1 MTDRWTLAQLS
12 GTIRWVLSLEYAG
25 GTWYMSDEAIDI
37 DSGAGGTIVLTD
49 GLLDVG
55 ETVESI
61 DLWATEA
68 PRRSCSVAF
77 DLGLDVAALIE
88 EGHDLAGCT
97 AELAQ
102 LADGD
107 PWTARRPFVRGRLV
121 EPQYGA
127 AAEGVQAS
135 IEQDVLTDESEIRTV
150 NVTPLAFAI
159 AQQAITGLE
168 FIGSTSPG
176 FDENVALV
184 VPIVLGTPGRG
195 LNPGTIATRI
205 ETFRVPATTDYF
217 YLWLIAGHAVEATS
231 VTLRATDGT
240 EAVFS
245 VQTCTLASGEN
256 VSFVTDFVGVA
267 VPTWTNTTEAAVV
280 VWTGGGGLVDQ
291 NYGALRYAGDY
302 VAWLLAL
309 TEQDVDHAR
318 VNLAREQLRAY
329 EIATYLDEPIA
340 VAEYI
345 REVILDILPL
355 SMMVGPRG
363 VYPYVWRWD
372 ATTED
377 AVAEWDLTSD
387 LDISRESVVTY
398 EDADRVEN
406 TVQLLYGWA
415 PRAQSYTGEMWAV
428 GNPALRPRGL
438 QFGGATS
445 LSRSYWT
452 DPVLARSV
460 VRYGVRRGALESAIV
475 HDDLT
480 ATHVLA
486 WRSRRWALPSR
497 VVEYSA
503 PQTYGWIEPGDLV
516 TVTDPDLAWTKR
528 LCLVQSRGWASD
540 GSVRYTLRVQEG

>member
-1 MTDRWTLAQLS
+1 VTDRWTPAQLS
-12 GTIRWVLSLEYAG
+12 STIRWVLKLEYAG
-25 GTWYMSDEAIDI
+25 GTWYMTDEAMTID
-37 DSGAGGTIVLTD
+37 DGTGGTIVLTD
-49 GLLDVG
+49 GLLETGD
-55 ETVESI
+55 TVESI

-68 PRRSCSVAF
+68 PRRSSSVAF
-77 DLGLDVAALIE
+77 DLGIDVATLIE
-88 EGHDLAGCT
+88 EGHDLAGCM

-127 AAEGVQAS
+127 QGEGVQAS

-150 NVTPLAFAI
+150 NVTPLAFAF
-159 AQQAITGLE
+159 AQQAVTGLE
-168 FIGSTSPG
+168 FIGSTSPSA
-176 FDENVALV
+176 DENVTIV
-184 VPIVLGTPGRG
+184 VPAVLGTPGGG
-195 LNPGTIATRI
+195 LNPGTIATRV
-205 ETFRVPATTDYF
+205 ETFRTPATTDYY
-217 YLWLIAGHAVEATS
+217 YLWLIAGHAVDATT

-245 VQTCTLASGEN
+245 VQTCTLDSGEV
-256 VSFVTDFVGVA
+256 VSFVVDFVGVA

-280 VWTGGGGLVDQ
+280 LWTGGGGLVDQ
-291 NYGALRYAGDY
+291 NYGPLRYAGDY
-302 VAWLLAL
+302 VAWLLSL

-329 EIATYLDEPIA
+329 EIATYLDEP
-340 VAEYI
+340 VTVSEYI
-345 REVILDILPL
+345 REVILDILPV

-372 ATTED
+372 ATSED
-377 AVAEWDLTSD
+377 AVASWDLTTD
-387 LDISRESVVTY
+387 LDIARESVVTY
-398 EDADRVEN
+398 EDADRVAN

-415 PRAQSYTGEMWAV
+415 PRADTYTREMWAV
-428 GNPALRPRGL
+428 GDPASRPRGL
-438 QFGGATS
+438 RFGGAAS
-445 LSRSYWT
+445 LALSYWS
-452 DPVLARSV
+452 DPILARST
-460 VRYGVRRGALESAIV
+460 VRYGVRRDALETAIV

-480 ATHVLA
+480 ASRVLA

-503 PQTYGWIEPGDLV
+503 PQTYAWVEPGDYV
-516 TVTDPDLAWTKR
+516 TVTDPDLAWTER
-528 LCLVQSRGWASD
+528 LCLVQSRAWAAD